1 MGLYIIIGLITL
13 GVAGAIFAV
22 ALIFMGD
29 NEKLDDRLA
38 SLTRNGGRGL
48 TGAAEGGPQS
58 SILRSP
64 LEEAPNFIEQQLKSL
79 IKMFNLRKLIEQSGL
94 ELKVANFL
102 MMTIGLGIGGIVL
115 CLMLL
120 PAKIGF
126 LSAPF
131 VGLVLAFFPYIY
143 VMFKRGRRLKKFA
156 NQLPQALDL
165 MSQAMR
171 AGQSLPAG
179 IQLVGQQVA
188 APLGPEF
195 HTAYEQQNL
204 GSTIVDSLE
213 QMCDRIPDLDLRFFA
228 TAVMLQRQ
236 TGGDLAEILDK
247 IGKLV
252 RERMQIKG
260 MIQALTG
267 EGRISGSVL
276 LAMPPILFLVM
287 LKLNYEY
294 VMKLFEEPLGHK
306 MLAVAIAM
314 QIVGA
319 LWIKKII
326 NIKV

>member
-1 MGLYIIIGLITL
+1 MGIYIIIGLITL
-13 GVAGAIFAV
+13 GIAGAIFTV

-29 NEKLDDRLA
+29 NEKLDDRLD
-38 SLTRNGGRGL
+38 SLTQNGGRG
-48 TGAAEGGPQS
+48 TAAAAEGAQS

-64 LEEAPNFIEQQLKSL
+64 LDEAPNMIEAQLQSL
-79 IKMFNLRKLIEQSGL
+79 VKTFNLRKFIEQSGVNIT
-94 ELKVANFL
+94 VANFL
-102 MMTIGLGIGGIVL
+102 MMTIGIGVGASFLSFMVIPGKL
-115 CLMLL
+115 
-120 PAKIGF
+120 A
-126 LSAPF
+126 LSAPL
-131 VGLVLAFFPYIY
+131 VGGMLAMLPYGFIW
-143 VMFKRGRRLKKFA
+143 FKRSRRLKKFA

-179 IQLVGQQVA
+179 IQLVGQQVDD
-188 APLGPEF
+188 PLGPEF

-247 IGKLV
+247 IGRLV

-287 LKLNYEY
+287 LKLNYKY
-294 VMKLFEEPLGHK
+294 IMKLFEEPMGHQ
-306 MLAVAIAM
+306 MLAGAIVM

>member
-1 MGLYIIIGLITL
+1 MGIYIIIGLITL

-22 ALIFMGD
+22 SLIFMGD

-38 SLTRNGGRGL
+38 SLTRNGGRG
-48 TGAAEGGPQS
+48 AASAVAEGPQS

-64 LEEAPNFIEQQLKSL
+64 LEEAPNAIESIFKSL
-79 IKMFNLRKLIEQSGL
+79 IKTFNLRKFIEQSGV
-94 ELKVANFL
+94 ELSVANFL
-102 MMTIGLGIGGIVL
+102 MMTIGILVGITVL
-115 CLMLL
+115 CAVFLPTSLIWAAPLAGGLL
-120 PAKIGF
+120 ATM
-126 LSAPF
+126 
-131 VGLVLAFFPYIY
+131 PYGY
-143 VMFKRGRRLKKFA
+143 VWFKRGRRLKKFA
-156 NQLPQALDL
+156 SQLPQALDL

-179 IQLVGQQVA
+179 IQLVGQQVSE
-188 APLGPEF
+188 PLGPEF

-247 IGKLV
+247 IGKLI

-287 LKLNYEY
+287 LKLNYKY
-294 VMKLFEEPLGHK
+294 VIKLFEEPMGHQ
-306 MLAVAIAM
+306 MLAVAIVM
-314 QIVGA
+314 QVVGA

>member
-1 MGLYIIIGLITL
+1 MGTYIIIGLITL

-22 ALIFMGD
+22 SLIFMGD

-38 SLTRNGGRGL
+38 NLTRNGGRG
-48 TGAAEGGPQS
+48 TGGPAEAAQS
-58 SILRSP
+58 SILRTP
-64 LEEAPNFIEQQLKSL
+64 LEEAPNIIESQMQLL
-79 IKMFNLRKLIEQSGL
+79 IKTFNLRKFIEQSNVDIS
-94 ELKVANFL
+94 VANFIL
-102 MMTIGLGIGGIVL
+102 MTLGLGVGVSVIACV
-115 CLMLL
+115 ML
-120 PAKIGF
+120 PAKLIWAGP
-126 LSAPF
+126 LAG
-131 VGLVLAFFPYIY
+131 GLLATFPYIY
-143 VMFKRGRRLKKFA
+143 IWFKRGRRLKRFA
-156 NQLPQALDL
+156 TQLPQALDL
-165 MSQAMR
+165 MAQALR

-179 IQLVGQQVA
+179 IQLVGQQVPD
-188 APLGPEF
+188 PLGPEF

-213 QMCDRIPDLDLRFFA
+213 QMCTRVPDLDLRFFA

-247 IGKLV
+247 IGKLI

-267 EGRISGSVL
+267 EGRISGAVL

-287 LKLNYEY
+287 LKLNYKY
-294 VMKLFEEPLGHK
+294 VMKLFEEPMGHQ
-306 MLAVAIAM
+306 MLAVAIVM
-314 QIVGA
+314 QVVGA

>member
-1 MGLYIIIGLITL
+1 MGIYIIIGLITL
-13 GVAGAIFAV
+13 GIAGAIFAV
-22 ALIFMGD
+22 SLMFMGD

-38 SLTRNGGRGL
+38 NLTRNGGRG
-48 TGAAEGGPQS
+48 TIGTAEGPQS

-64 LEEAPNFIEQQLKSL
+64 LDEAPNFVEDSLKSL
-79 IKMFNLRKLIEQSGL
+79 IKMFNLRKFIDQSGVQL
-94 ELKVANFL
+94 SIANFL
-102 MMTIGLGIGGIVL
+102 LMTIGLGAG
-115 CLMLL
+115 
-120 PAKIGF
+120 
-126 LSAPF
+126 SA
-131 VGLVLAFFPYIY
+131 VLAFMFLPIKIGWWSAPMLGGLLATFPYIY
-143 VMFKRGRRLKKFA
+143 VWFKRSRRLKKFA
-156 NQLPQALDL
+156 TQLPQALDL

-179 IQLVGQQVA
+179 IQLVGQQVSE
-188 APLGPEF
+188 PLGPEF

-213 QMCDRIPDLDLRFFA
+213 SMCDRVPDLDLRFFA

-247 IGKLV
+247 IGKLI

-287 LKLNYEY
+287 LKLNYKY
-294 VMKLFEEPLGHK
+294 VMKLFEEPMGHQ
-306 MLAVAIAM
+306 MLAVAIVM
-314 QIVGA
+314 QVVGA